1 MVRTLVFYIRLSISD
16 SDMAFCRK
24 EESNSIT
31 SQRNLLYA
39 YIRSYE
45 EFAEYEVLEYFD
57 DGVSGTGFE
66 NRTEF
71 QRMLADARAGKFEC
85 LLVKDF
91 SRFGRD
97 YLEVGNYMEFVFPV
111 LGIRFISVN
120 DGYDSKQQ
128 SGITGGMDVAFRELI
143 YQMYSRDLSRKVK
156 SARRNRSKQ
165 GEYTAFFTAFGYHKN
180 PADKHKL
187 VVDEPAAEVVRE
199 IFTLAADGK
208 SASEIARI
216 LNERKT
222 PTRLQWQWERG
233 INYKPA
239 HMGDYLWVNT
249 TVMAVIRNSIYKET
263 LIQNRYETVGFGDNK
278 K

>member
-128 SGITGGMDVAFRELI
+128 SGITGGMDVAFRDLI

-156 SARRNRSKQ
+156 SARRNRNKQ
-165 GEYTAFFTAFGYHKN
+165 GEYTAFFTAFGYRKN